1 MQSPPYTS
9 SQAIRPRPAG
19 ATITLMRSSTA
30 TTSSPTKRRRRSSSV
45 ASTVYVPVISAPPLT
60 ASTATSLGQASWQ
73 ASHTMR
79 STPRQRAHSVA
90 PSSELSSADSPPSA
104 PVSAS
109 LRLRMRLPKRRR
121 APSHSSS
128 LPLRRSPRHSSARRS
143 YTPTSAC
150 RRPISPMAS
159 ASSCAHSPRQTPS

>member
-1 MQSPPYTS
+1 MS
-9 SQAIRPRPAG
+9 SQATRPRLAG

-30 TTSSPTKRRRRSSSV
+30 ITSSPRRRRRRSLST
-45 ASTVYVPVISAPPLT
+45 ASTAYVPAISAPPLT
-60 ASTATSLGQASWQ
+60 ASTATLWGQASWR

-79 STPRQRAHSVA
+79 SSPRQRAHSVA

-104 PVSAS
+104 PASPS

-128 LPLRRSPRHSSARRS
+128 LPHRSSLRHSSVRRS

>member
-19 ATITLMRSSTA
+19 VTTTLMRSSTA
-30 TTSSPTKRRRRSSSV
+30 TTSSPMRQRRRSLSA
-45 ASTVYVPVISAPPLT
+45 ASTVYVPAISAPPST
-60 ASTATSLGQASWQ
+60 ASTATLWGQASWR

-79 STPRQRAHSVA
+79 SSPRRHAHSVA
-90 PSSELSSADSPPSA
+90 PSSVLSSADSPPSA

-121 APSHSSS
+121 VPSRSSS
-128 LPLRRSPRHSSARRS
+128 LRLRRSLQLSSVHRR

-159 ASSCAHSPRQTPS
+159 ASSCAHSPRRTPS

>member
-9 SQAIRPRPAG
+9 SQAIPLRPAG
-19 ATITLMRSSTA
+19 ATTTPMRSSTA
-30 TTSSPTKRRRRSSSV
+30 TTSSPMRQRRRSLSV
-45 ASTVYVPVISAPPLT
+45 ALTAYVPAISVLLLT
-60 ASTATSLGQASWQ
+60 ASTATSWGQASWR
-73 ASHTMR
+73 ASHTMC
-79 STPRQRAHSVA
+79 SSPRQRAHSVA

-109 LRLRMRLPKRRR
+109 LRLRTRLPKRRR
-121 APSHSSS
+121 APSPSSS
-128 LPLRRSPRHSSARRS
+128 LPHRSSPRHSSVRRS

-159 ASSCAHSPRQTPS
+159 ASSCAHSRRRTPS